1 MQRYRPCPT
10 FSSIIRNTVMLLG
23 LCAAGVL
30 HAQDNSQ
37 QLEALRA
44 QIEERQQQLD
54 YTIASAKEL
63 EKALKQ
69 AEQTLS
75 ELFKGLKQTRAQAER
90 NRQQQAQLE
99 EQQKQLRRQIA
110 QQQSALSNQL
120 RSAYMTGQHDFT
132 KMLLNQEDAARI
144 ERMLSYYRYLNQA
157 RVEQIENFT
166 QLARDL
172 QNVESEL
179 RLKATELN
187 ELLQV
192 QEAQRQLLA
201 REQDTREQTLNA
213 LEKRISSEA
222 EQIEQL
228 QINEQNLI
236 QAIAR
241 AEARATASEVELAGL
256 QSFKGQ
262 LSKPTEGRM
271 RNLFST
277 RRQGQIRWK
286 GAMFD
291 GRAGDSVKAIHHG
304 RILYADWLRGFG
316 LVMVLDHGDGY
327 MSLYGNNQALLKDV
341 GDTVRSGEEIALVG
355 QSGGQSQPGLYF
367 ELRHKGEAINPA
379 GWIQP

>member
-1 MQRYRPCPT
+1 
-10 FSSIIRNTVMLLG
+10 MLLG